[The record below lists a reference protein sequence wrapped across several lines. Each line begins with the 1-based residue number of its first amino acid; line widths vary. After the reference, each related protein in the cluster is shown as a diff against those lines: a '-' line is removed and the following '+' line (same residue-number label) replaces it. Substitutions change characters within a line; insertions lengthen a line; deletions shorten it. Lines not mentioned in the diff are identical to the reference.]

1 MVRRSR
7 RGITRWWRVRGRSR
21 PLGRARSPS
30 PTEETATRSGRI
42 CKSLVTFSRR
52 RQMAGV
58 FGVTSGALL
67 AACAP
72 FPDGAPAVQPTAK
85 AKTPAALTLSHRWD
99 GDLREPAVESQ
110 LRGFREAHPHLTV
123 TVSVGRES
131 ALVTSAAG
139 LSGDVA
145 MLHSN
150 EAAPLAAGGALVTL
164 EAHLIKEGT
173 KP

>member
-1 MVRRSR
+1 MRPGSSR
-7 RGITRWWRVRGRSR
+7 
-21 PLGRARSPS
+21 
-30 PTEETATRSGRI
+30 
-42 CKSLVTFSRR
+42 VTFSRR
-52 RQMAGV
+52 RQVAVV
-58 FGVTSGALL
+58 FGFTSGALL
-67 AACAP
+67 GACAP
-72 FPDGAPAVQPTAK
+72 FPGGAPAAQPTAK

-123 TVSVGRES
+123 NVSVGRES

-139 LSGDVA
+139 LSADVA

-164 EAHLIKEGT
+164 DAHLIREGT
-173 KP
+173 KPEELYFPAGLTLSRLASTDKTFALPLTAS